1 MKRCLSLLIGIILP
15 MILWAHAGP
24 ADRYLAAIPSYRAL
38 TAIPEYIFIV
48 AHGLL
53 IVGAIIY
60 AVVRKYK
67 GTIALSI
74 LSAYNHLHES
84 LKLFISTLLLSIG
97 ITPILYISGSFYGMM
112 FFVAACVSFI
122 FFILLF
128 VRKLRGFF
136 ISSFYTLFLSAITVL
151 QSIYYAVYYTFPIW
165 KSPLFQEWF
174 KVVDFEEPFPS
185 ITYYPEHLIPF
196 SDLLENIA
204 CIAILFLL
212 AYGLYLLISFL
223 FRLLGRIIVRPHG
236 VDRVNAVKEFLGF
249 DWGISA
255 KIINE
260 YYHID
265 GYSEILIHIEDEK
278 EWDKLKRYCQS
289 QKDDEAS
296 TSEDGEECYII
307 ISHNRGTYEA
317 IFKTCGDNQLP
328 VRSRVKEDFYYERHY
343 PNHDPYGYILRVD
356 YSLRMIVFTT
366 ESV

>member
-1 MKRCLSLLIGIILP
+1 MKRCLSLLIWIILP

-24 ADRYLAAIPSYRAL
+24 EDRYLAAIPSYRAL
-38 TAIPEYIFIV
+38 TAIPEYIFII

-84 LKLFISTLLLSIG
+84 LKLFISTLFLSIG

-112 FFVAACVSFI
+112 FFVVACVSFI
-122 FFILLF
+122 FLILLF

-136 ISSFYTLFLSAITVL
+136 ISSFYTLFLSTIIVL

-204 CIAILFLL
+204 CIAVLFLL
-212 AYGLYLLISFL
+212 SYGLYLFISFL
-223 FRLLGRIIVRPHG
+223 CRMMTKIL
-236 VDRVNAVKEFLGF
+236 FL
-249 DWGISA
+249 
-255 KIINE
+255 
-260 YYHID
+260 H
-265 GYSEILIHIEDEK
+265 EK
-278 EWDKLKRYCQS
+278 EEVPTWQRDR
-289 QKDDEAS
+289 
-296 TSEDGEECYII
+296 
-307 ISHNRGTYEA
+307 YEA
-317 IFKTCGDNQLP
+317 
-328 VRSRVKEDFYYERHY
+328 VRAEVDERAYNLECKSLGVQDGKYYRGMCHGIWYHKKRILKEEYGIDWLS
-343 PNHDPYGYILRVD
+343 PADLDPDTR
-356 YSLRMIVFTT
+356 F
-366 ESV
+366 E